1 MGDGSQTT
9 TTEPAKPV
17 LEEAKPPP
25 RPPRPPANPMAR
37 VTLVFLALAI
47 VLFAYHLI
55 ADRTTP
61 YTDQATVQAY
71 VINVAPD
78 ISGRVKTVN
87 VVDNQA
93 VKAGSVLFTL
103 DPERYQIAVETADA
117 QMASAGQAVGAAEAA
132 LAAAQARLVVSQ
144 TNLVN
149 VKLQSARVFSL
160 VDQGYRPKADADTS
174 RASLNSSLADVE
186 RAKADVEQARQNLG
200 PKGANA
206 QVQSAEAAIA
216 KAKRDLSDTVVRAPG
231 DGDVSNLQLAPGRY
245 VGAGQTVLTFIDANA
260 TWIDAQMREN
270 SLEHIKVG
278 DVVGISFD
286 ARPGR
291 VYKGRVEGI
300 GGGVDNR
307 DVDPATGLPI
317 LKNDSGWVRD
327 PQRFAVRVKV
337 DPREGVGRLGV
348 GSQASLVIYTGE
360 NALTDAIGRLWI
372 ALVSYLS
379 YVN

>member
-1 MGDGSQTT
+1 MGDGSQSTT
-9 TTEPAKPV
+9 AEAATEV
-17 LEEAKPPP
+17 REDTPPP
-25 RPPRPPANPMAR
+25 PPTPPANPMAR
-37 VTLVFLALAI
+37 VTLIVLAVAI
-47 VLFAYHLI
+47 ALFAYHLL

-71 VINVAPD
+71 VVNIAPD
-78 ISGRVKTVN
+78 VSGRVKAVN
-87 VVDNQA
+87 VVDNQK
-93 VKAGSVLFTL
+93 VKAGDVLFTI
-103 DPERYQIAVETADA
+103 DAERYQIAVETADA
-117 QMASAGQAVGAAEAA
+117 QMASAGQAVGASTAA
-132 LAAAQARLVVSQ
+132 LAAAQARLAVSQ

-149 VKLQSARVFSL
+149 EKLQSARVFEL
-160 VDQGYRPKADADTS
+160 VDKGYRPKADGDTS
-174 RASLNSSLADVE
+174 RASLNSSTAEVE

-206 QVQSAEAAIA
+206 QIQSAQAAIS
-216 KAKRDLSDTVVRAPG
+216 KARRDLADTVVRAPG

-278 DVVGISFD
+278 DVVGIAFD

-307 DVDPATGLPI
+307 DVDSATGLPI

-327 PQRFAVRVKV
+327 PQRFAVHVKL
-337 DPREGVGRLGV
+337 DPHSKVGPLGV
-348 GSQASLVIYTGE
+348 GSQASLVVYTDTSGI
-360 NALTDAIGRLWI
+360 TDAIGRFCI
-372 ALVSYLS
+372 AVISYLS
-379 YVN
+379 YLN